1 MYKNSMQMQ
10 GKIYLHSNFWMPC
23 KCMKFKYLRIRV
35 GAAAMWQNIYKWPE
49 RKTAESVLH
58 FIAEAFC
65 IWVEA
70 STRHHKR
77 QKPTRSE
84 PSERTKGNKC
94 KSPFYSF
101 TSVSVSVCLTLTDT
115 EMLLPQWGQLTEAAP
130 TEGAANS
137 SVIGT
142 FNAVAIFSSVD
153 NVVLP
158 LRLFASPTGVIP
170 TSAAKCFCVIPF
182 VLQISFI
189 LKFIPLYFLFIAL
202 MLQKYNEIV
211 IYL

>member
-1 MYKNSMQMQ
+1 M
-10 GKIYLHSNFWMPC
+10 
-23 KCMKFKYLRIRV
+23 
-35 GAAAMWQNIYKWPE
+35 
-49 RKTAESVLH
+49 
-58 FIAEAFC
+58 
-65 IWVEA
+65 VEA
-70 STRHHKR
+70 STSNRTHRKR

-94 KSPFYSF
+94 DKGKSPFYSF
-101 TSVSVSVCLTLTDT
+101 ISVSVASRTLTDT

-130 TEGAANS
+130 TKGAANS

-142 FNAVAIFSSVD
+142 FNAVAIFSSVV

-170 TSAAKCFCVIPF
+170 TSAAKCFCVMPF
-182 VLQISFI
+182 ALQISFI
-189 LKFIPLYFLFIAL
+189 LKFIPLYFLFNAL
-202 MLQKYNEIV
+202 MLQKYNEII

>member
-1 MYKNSMQMQ
+1 M
-10 GKIYLHSNFWMPC
+10 
-23 KCMKFKYLRIRV
+23 
-35 GAAAMWQNIYKWPE
+35 
-49 RKTAESVLH
+49 
-58 FIAEAFC
+58 
-65 IWVEA
+65 VEA
-70 STRHHKR
+70 STSNRTHHKR

-101 TSVSVSVCLTLTDT
+101 ISVSVASRTLTDT

-142 FNAVAIFSSVD
+142 FNAVAIFSSVAS
-153 NVVLP
+153 VVFP

-189 LKFIPLYFLFIAL
+189 LKFIPLYFLFNAL

>member
-1 MYKNSMQMQ
+1 MGGSLNTPPQTTKAHKERTKRANQ
-10 GKIYLHSNFWMPC
+10 G
-23 KCMKFKYLRIRV
+23 
-35 GAAAMWQNIYKWPE
+35 
-49 RKTAESVLH
+49 
-58 FIAEAFC
+58 
-65 IWVEA
+65 
-70 STRHHKR
+70 
-77 QKPTRSE
+77 
-84 PSERTKGNKC
+84 RTKGNKC

-101 TSVSVSVCLTLTDT
+101 ISVSVSVCLTLTDT

-130 TEGAANS
+130 TKGAANS

-142 FNAVAIFSSVD
+142 FNAVAIFSSVA

-202 MLQKYNEIV
+202 TLQKYNEIV

>member
-1 MYKNSMQMQ
+1 MGGSLNTPPQTTK
-10 GKIYLHSNFWMPC
+10 
-23 KCMKFKYLRIRV
+23 
-35 GAAAMWQNIYKWPE
+35 A
-49 RKTAESVLH
+49 
-58 FIAEAFC
+58 
-65 IWVEA
+65 
-70 STRHHKR
+70 HK
-77 QKPTRSE
+77 
-84 PSERTKGNKC
+84 ERTKRANQASEPRAKRA

-101 TSVSVSVCLTLTDT
+101 ISVSVASRTLTDT

-130 TEGAANS
+130 TKGAANS

-142 FNAVAIFSSVD
+142 FNAVAIFSSVA

-202 MLQKYNEIV
+202 TLQKYNEIV